1 MDDIFGVLKRWLD
14 EGKNAA
20 IATVVTRKGSALRP
34 VGAKMIISSQ
44 GEMHGSVSGGCV
56 ESAVAEEAQRCLRSG
71 KVKLLHYGISD
82 DTAWSEGL
90 MCGGEID
97 VFIQPVA
104 PIAQHALNEPLIT
117 RVIELEGKRQ
127 PFAILTLVSGEKV
140 GQICMIGKEGELLF
154 REKPDWL
161 DKEISS
167 QLERLFD
174 IDTSSLLT
182 SPGGKIFADV
192 HRPAPRLVIIGAVHV
207 AMALIDMAHL
217 MGYYTIL
224 IDPRKAFATGKRFPK
239 VDQMLFDWPTEGL
252 QKIHLNQDDFVLLLS
267 HDDKLDLPAA
277 GIALDAGARYIG
289 MLASPA
295 TRERRFNLLVLEGY
309 SKSSLEKIH
318 APIGLDI
325 GARNPEEIAFSIMA
339 EITAFRY
346 GKAR

>member
-1 MDDIFGVLKRWLD
+1 VLKQWLD
-14 EGKNAA
+14 GGKSAA

-34 VGAKMIISSQ
+34 LGAKMIISSQ

-56 ESAVAEEAQRCLRSG
+56 ESAVAEEAKGCLHSG

-82 DTAWSEGL
+82 DSAWSVGL

-104 PIAQHALNEPLIT
+104 PSEQNVLNGSIIT
-117 RVIELEGKRQ
+117 RTIELEDKRQ
-127 PFAILTLVSGEKV
+127 SFAILTLVSGEKA
-140 GQICMIGKEGELLF
+140 GQTCMIGKEGELLF
-154 REKPDWL
+154 GEKPNWL
-161 DKEISS
+161 DEDIFP
-167 QLERLFD
+167 QFERLFD
-174 IDTSSLLT
+174 TDTSSLLT
-182 SPGGKIFADV
+182 CPRGEIFADI

-207 AMALIDMAHL
+207 SIALIEMAHL

-224 IDPRKAFATGKRFPK
+224 IDPRKAFIKRDSFPK
-239 VDQMLFDWPTEGL
+239 ADQLLTDWLTEGL
-252 QKIHLNQDDFVLLLS
+252 EKIHLNQDDYVLLLS
-267 HDDKLDLPAA
+267 HDDKLDLPAV

-289 MLASPA
+289 MLASPT
-295 TRERRFNLLVLEGY
+295 TRERRFSLLVQEGY

-325 GARNPEEIAFSIMA
+325 GARTPEEIALSIMA
-339 EITAFRY
+339 EVTAFRF